1 MGSDDIINRIKPVEV
16 GCTVYI
22 DGYKSMVTKITD
34 DGVVGLVL
42 DDGLITEFY
51 YECLLGDIHYDDFAD
66 DLYIETERVPL
77 VGDTVTLDINE
88 YEYTVIKIDDGV
100 ATIKRQG
107 EIKHFSLN
115 DIRYDVRYGFTV
127 DSLASETI
135 SASDQRK
142 LDVYEVQN
150 GVYEYQSLC
159 ELREIYTLL
168 GQPTLYN
175 LYGLKYNDYNT
186 FIDSLQS
193 NFGLLVFWTEWDRE
207 CCYEYKYCK
216 VIQGAYIKDE
226 I

>member
-1 MGSDDIINRIKPVEV
+1 MKSLKLHDLVWA
-16 GCTVYI
+16 
-22 DGYKSMVTKITD
+22 DGYKSKVTKITD

-100 ATIKRQG
+100 TTIKRQG

-127 DSLASETI
+127 DSLTSETI

-142 LDVYEVQN
+142 LDVYEVQK
-150 GVYEYQSLC
+150 GVYEYKSLC

-186 FIDSLQS
+186 FIGSLQS
-193 NFGLLVFWTEWDRE
+193 NFGLLVFWTEFDTE
-207 CCYEYKYCK
+207 YGYEYKYIK
-216 VIQGAYIKDE
+216 IIDGAIIEEY
-226 I
+226 

>member
-1 MGSDDIINRIKPVEV
+1 MKSLKLGDVV
-16 GCTVYI
+16 WV
-22 DGYKSMVTKITD
+22 DGYKSKVTKITD

-51 YECLLGDIHYDDFAD
+51 YECLLGDIYYDDFAD

-88 YEYTVIKIDDGV
+88 YEYTVINIDDGV
-100 ATIKRQG
+100 TTIKRQG

-135 SASDQRK
+135 PASDQRK
-142 LDVYEVQN
+142 LDVYEVQK
-150 GVYEYQSLC
+150 GVYEYKSLC

-193 NFGLLVFWTEWDRE
+193 NFGLLVFWTEFDTE
-207 CCYEYKYCK
+207 YFYEYKYIK
-216 VIQGAYIKDE
+216 IIDGAFIGE
-226 I
+226 

>member
-1 MGSDDIINRIKPVEV
+1 MKSLKLGDVV
-16 GCTVYI
+16 WA
-22 DGYKSMVTKITD
+22 DGYKSKVTKITD

-51 YECLLGDIHYDDFAD
+51 YECLLGDIYYDDFAD

-88 YEYTVIKIDDGV
+88 YEYTVINIDDGV
-100 ATIKRQG
+100 TTIKRQG

-142 LDVYEVQN
+142 LDVHEVQK
-150 GVYEYQSLC
+150 GVYEYKSLC

-193 NFGLLVFWTEWDRE
+193 NFGLLVFWTEFDTE
-207 CCYEYKYCK
+207 YGYEYKYIK
-216 VIQGAYIKDE
+216 IIDGAFIGE
-226 I
+226 

>member
-1 MGSDDIINRIKPVEV
+1 MKSLKLHD
-16 GCTVYI
+16 TVWV
-22 DGYKSMVTKITD
+22 DGYKSKVTKITD
-34 DGVVGLVL
+34 GGVVGLVL
-42 DDGLITEFY
+42 DDGLITEFH

-100 ATIKRQG
+100 TTIKRQG

-142 LDVYEVQN
+142 LDVYEVQK
-150 GVYEYQSLC
+150 GVYEYKSLC

-193 NFGLLVFWTEWDRE
+193 NFGLLVFWTEFDTE
-207 CCYEYKYCK
+207 YGYEYKYIK
-216 VIQGAYIKDE
+216 IIDGAIIEGY
-226 I
+226 

>member
-1 MGSDDIINRIKPVEV
+1 MKSLKLHD
-16 GCTVYI
+16 TVWA
-22 DGYKSMVTKITD
+22 DGYKSKVTKITD

-42 DDGLITEFY
+42 DEGLWTEFH

-100 ATIKRQG
+100 TTIKRQG

-142 LDVYEVQN
+142 LDVYEVQK
-150 GVYEYQSLC
+150 GVYEYKSLC

-193 NFGLLVFWTEWDRE
+193 NFGLLVFWTEFDTE
-207 CCYEYKYCK
+207 YGYEYKYIK
-216 VIQGAYIKDE
+216 IIYGATFIEDY
-226 I
+226 

>member
-1 MGSDDIINRIKPVEV
+1 MSNNIINKVKHVEV
-16 GCTVYI
+16 GCVVWA
-22 DGYKSMVTKITD
+22 DGYKSKVTKITD

-42 DDGLITEFY
+42 DEGLWTEFY

-88 YEYTVIKIDDGV
+88 YTVIKIDDGV
-100 ATIKRQG
+100 TTIKRQG

-142 LDVYEVQN
+142 LDVYEVQK
-150 GVYEYQSLC
+150 GVYEYKSLC

-193 NFGLLVFWTEWDRE
+193 NFGLLVFWTEFDTE
-207 CCYEYKYCK
+207 YGYEYKYIK
-216 VIQGAYIKDE
+216 IIDGAIIEEY
-226 I
+226 

>member
-1 MGSDDIINRIKPVEV
+1 MKSLKLGDTIWA
-16 GCTVYI
+16 
-22 DGYKSMVTKITD
+22 DGYKSKVTKITD

-88 YEYTVIKIDDGV
+88 YTVIKIDDGV
-100 ATIKRQG
+100 TTIKRQG

-142 LDVYEVQN
+142 LDVYEVQK
-150 GVYEYQSLC
+150 GVYEYKSLC

-193 NFGLLVFWTEWDRE
+193 NFGLLVFWTEFDTE
-207 CCYEYKYCK
+207 YGYEYKYIK
-216 VIQGAYIKDE
+216 IIDGAIIEEY
-226 I
+226 

>member
-1 MGSDDIINRIKPVEV
+1 MSNNIINKVKSLKLNAV
-16 GCTVYI
+16 VWV
-22 DGYKSMVTKITD
+22 DGYKSKVTKITD

-100 ATIKRQG
+100 TTIKRQG

-142 LDVYEVQN
+142 LDVYEVQK
-150 GVYEYQSLC
+150 GVYEYKSLC

-193 NFGLLVFWTEWDRE
+193 NFGLLVFWTEFDTE
-207 CCYEYKYCK
+207 YGYEYKYIK
-216 VIQGAYIKDE
+216 IIDGAIIEEY
-226 I
+226 

>member
-1 MGSDDIINRIKPVEV
+1 MSNNIINKVKPVEV
-16 GCTVYI
+16 GCVVWA
-22 DGYKSMVTKITD
+22 DGYKSKVTKITD

-88 YEYTVIKIDDGV
+88 YDYTVINIDDGV

-142 LDVYEVQN
+142 LDVYEVQK
-150 GVYEYQSLC
+150 GVYEYKSLC

-193 NFGLLVFWTEWDRE
+193 NFGLLVFWTEFDTE
-207 CCYEYKYCK
+207 YGYEYKYIK
-216 VIQGAYIKDE
+216 IIDGAIIEEY
-226 I
+226 

>member
-1 MGSDDIINRIKPVEV
+1 MKSLKLNDVV
-16 GCTVYI
+16 WV
-22 DGYKSMVTKITD
+22 DGYKSKVTKITY

-100 ATIKRQG
+100 TTIKRQG

-142 LDVYEVQN
+142 LDVYEVQK
-150 GVYEYQSLC
+150 GVYEYKSLC

-193 NFGLLVFWTEWDRE
+193 NFGLLVFWTEFDTE
-207 CCYEYKYCK
+207 YGYEYKYIK
-216 VIQGAYIKDE
+216 IIDGAIIEEY
-226 I
+226 

>member
-1 MGSDDIINRIKPVEV
+1 MKSLKLNDVV
-16 GCTVYI
+16 WA
-22 DGYKSMVTKITD
+22 DGYKSKVTKITD

-100 ATIKRQG
+100 TTIKRQG

-135 SASDQRK
+135 STSDQRK
-142 LDVYEVQN
+142 LDVYEVQK
-150 GVYEYQSLC
+150 GVYEYKSLC

-193 NFGLLVFWTEWDRE
+193 NFGLLVFWTEFDTE
-207 CCYEYKYCK
+207 YGYEYKYIK
-216 VIQGAYIKDE
+216 IIDGAIIEEY
-226 I
+226 

>member
-1 MGSDDIINRIKPVEV
+1 MKYLKLGDVV
-16 GCTVYI
+16 WV
-22 DGYKSMVTKITD
+22 DGYKSKVTKITD

-100 ATIKRQG
+100 TTIKRQG

-142 LDVYEVQN
+142 LDVYEVQK
-150 GVYEYQSLC
+150 GVYEYKSLC

-193 NFGLLVFWTEWDRE
+193 NFGLLVFWTEVDTE
-207 CCYEYKYCK
+207 YGFEYKYIK
-216 VIQGAYIKDE
+216 IIDGAIIEEY
-226 I
+226 

>member
-1 MGSDDIINRIKPVEV
+1 MKSLKLGDVV
-16 GCTVYI
+16 WV
-22 DGYKSMVTKITD
+22 DGYKSKVTKITD

-100 ATIKRQG
+100 TTIKRQG

-142 LDVYEVQN
+142 LDVYEVQK
-150 GVYEYQSLC
+150 GVYEYKSLC

-175 LYGLKYNDYNT
+175 LYGLKYNDCNT

-193 NFGLLVFWTEWDRE
+193 DFGLLVFWTEFDTE
-207 CCYEYKYCK
+207 YGYEYKYCK

>member
-1 MGSDDIINRIKPVEV
+1 MSNNIFNKVKPVEV
-16 GCTVYI
+16 GCVVWA
-22 DGYKSMVTKITD
+22 DGYKSKVTKITD

-100 ATIKRQG
+100 TTIKRQG

-142 LDVYEVQN
+142 LDVYEVQK
-150 GVYEYQSLC
+150 GVYEYKSLC

-175 LYGLKYNDYNT
+175 LYGLNRKDCNT

-193 NFGLLVFWTEWDRE
+193 NFGLLVFWTEFDTE
-207 CCYEYKYCK
+207 YGYEYKYIK
-216 VIQGAYIKDE
+216 IIDGAIIEEY
-226 I
+226 

>member
-1 MGSDDIINRIKPVEV
+1 MKSLKLGDTIWA
-16 GCTVYI
+16 
-22 DGYKSMVTKITD
+22 DGYKSKVTKITD

-88 YEYTVIKIDDGV
+88 YTVIKIDDGV
-100 ATIKRQG
+100 TTIKRQG

-186 FIDSLQS
+186 FIDSLQP
-193 NFGLLVFWTEWDRE
+193 NFGLLVFWTEFDTGYG
-207 CCYEYKYCK
+207 YEYKYIK
-216 VIQGAYIKDE
+216 IIDGAIIEEY
-226 I
+226 

>member
-1 MGSDDIINRIKPVEV
+1 MKSLKLNDVV
-16 GCTVYI
+16 WA
-22 DGYKSMVTKITD
+22 DGYKSKVTKITD

-100 ATIKRQG
+100 TTIKRQG

-142 LDVYEVQN
+142 LDVYEVQK
-150 GVYEYQSLC
+150 GVYEYKSLC

-193 NFGLLVFWTEWDRE
+193 NFGLLVFWTEFDTE
-207 CCYEYKYCK
+207 YGYEYKYIK
-216 VIQGAYIKDE
+216 IIDGAIIEEY
-226 I
+226 

>member
-1 MGSDDIINRIKPVEV
+1 MKSLKLCDVV
-16 GCTVYI
+16 WV
-22 DGYKSMVTKITD
+22 DGYKSKVTKITD

-88 YEYTVIKIDDGV
+88 YVYTVIKIDDGV
-100 ATIKRQG
+100 TTIKRQG

-193 NFGLLVFWTEWDRE
+193 NFGLLVFWTEFDTE
-207 CCYEYKYCK
+207 YGYEYKYIK
-216 VIQGAYIKDE
+216 IIDGAIIEEY
-226 I
+226 

>member
-1 MGSDDIINRIKPVEV
+1 MKSLKLGDVMWV
-16 GCTVYI
+16 
-22 DGYKSMVTKITD
+22 DGYKSKVTKITD

-42 DDGLITEFY
+42 DEGLWTEFH

-100 ATIKRQG
+100 TTIKRQG

-142 LDVYEVQN
+142 LDVYEAQK
-150 GVYEYQSLC
+150 GVYEYKSLC

-175 LYGLKYNDYNT
+175 LYGLNRKDCNT

-193 NFGLLVFWTEWDRE
+193 NFGLLVFWTEFDTE
-207 CCYEYKYCK
+207 YGYEYKYIK
-216 VIQGAYIKDE
+216 IIDGAIIEEY
-226 I
+226 

>member
-1 MGSDDIINRIKPVEV
+1 MKSLKLGDVV
-16 GCTVYI
+16 GV
-22 DGYKSMVTKITD
+22 DGYKSKVTKITD

-42 DDGLITEFY
+42 DEGLWTEFH

-100 ATIKRQG
+100 TTIKRQG

-142 LDVYEVQN
+142 LDVYEVQK
-150 GVYEYQSLC
+150 GVYEYKSLC

-193 NFGLLVFWTEWDRE
+193 NFGLLVFWTEFDTE
-207 CCYEYKYCK
+207 YGYEYKYIK
-216 VIQGAYIKDE
+216 IIDGAIIEEY
-226 I
+226 

>member
-1 MGSDDIINRIKPVEV
+1 MSNNIINKVKHVEV
-16 GCTVYI
+16 GCVVWV
-22 DGYKSMVTKITD
+22 DGYKSKVTKITD

-100 ATIKRQG
+100 TTIKRQG

-127 DSLASETI
+127 DSLTSETI

-142 LDVYEVQN
+142 LDVYEVQK
-150 GVYEYQSLC
+150 GVYEYKSLC

-193 NFGLLVFWTEWDRE
+193 NFGLLVFWTEFDTE
-207 CCYEYKYCK
+207 YGYEYKYIK
-216 VIQGAYIKDE
+216 IIDGAIIEEY
-226 I
+226 

>member
-1 MGSDDIINRIKPVEV
+1 MSNNIINKVKHVEV
-16 GCTVYI
+16 GCVVWV
-22 DGYKSMVTKITD
+22 DGYKSKVTKITD

-100 ATIKRQG
+100 TTIKRQG

-115 DIRYDVRYGFTV
+115 DIRYDVGYGFTV

-142 LDVYEVQN
+142 LDVYEVQK
-150 GVYEYQSLC
+150 GVYEYKSLC

-193 NFGLLVFWTEWDRE
+193 NFGLLVFWTEFDTE
-207 CCYEYKYCK
+207 YGYEYKYIK
-216 VIQGAYIKDE
+216 IIDGAIIEEY
-226 I
+226 

>member
-1 MGSDDIINRIKPVEV
+1 MKSLKLGDVV
-16 GCTVYI
+16 WV
-22 DGYKSMVTKITD
+22 DGYKSKVTKITD
-34 DGVVGLVL
+34 DGIVGLVL

-51 YECLLGDIHYDDFAD
+51 YECLLGDIYYDDFAD

-100 ATIKRQG
+100 TTIKRQG

-135 SASDQRK
+135 PASDQRK
-142 LDVYEVQN
+142 LDVYEVQK
-150 GVYEYQSLC
+150 GVYECKSLC

-193 NFGLLVFWTEWDRE
+193 NFGLLVFWTEFDTE
-207 CCYEYKYCK
+207 YFYEYKYIK
-216 VIQGAYIKDE
+216 IIDGAFIGE
-226 I
+226 